1 MRKVKN
7 QKVIQKLA
15 KKSFKANGM
24 RNRIATLAI
33 ALTTMLFTIIF
44 TMGLGT
50 AETLQQQPMRQAGG
64 DSHGVLK
71 NLTKKQYEK
80 LRTHPSIKEEAPRI
94 LVADRINNP
103 EFLKRHV
110 EAFYYPEYHYPH
122 CFTKIID
129 GKAPKKADEI
139 LMDEVSMELLGLK
152 KEAGQQVTLKMQ
164 IRQNE
169 EEIIDRT
176 FTVTGVTKADPALN
190 VGFVTVSKEYL
201 KVHEKELSYQ
211 VKETGSSTGSIYM
224 DVNFANSRGIQ
235 EKLNKMIKESGYSV
249 KEGAKNYISSNA
261 NWAYISDGTEKDPMT
276 FAAAGAGLLLILLTG
291 YLIIY
296 NIFRISVIRDIRYYG
311 LLKTVG
317 TTGRQVRRILR
328 RQAFWMAL
336 VGIPAGLLCG
346 FFVGKALV
354 PKIIERSAYQAAEV
368 AVSANPLIF
377 IGAALF
383 SFLTVLIS
391 TRKPAK
397 IAAKVSPVEAV
408 RYTEGA
414 ELGTTGKRGKKKSQ
428 AERQKKS
435 TDGGKIWRMAWSNLS
450 RSKGRTTVTVLSL
463 SLAIVLLNSVF
474 TVTSSFDMDVF
485 LKKFVTT
492 DLQIANARYFGI
504 DQYYGGDSEEV
515 KTENLSESFIEAC
528 EAQDGFEEGGRI
540 YSSTRFGLMADS
552 WEAPDYIPHDS
563 KGYYRTYGA
572 EKDYL
577 RKDENGAYSTSTVLY
592 GLEDFPLEQ
601 IDVYEGEE
609 DLSVIKEKLKTGKYL
624 IYSTSTDDN
633 GKVEPKEMMHH
644 SGDKVTL
651 ALPDGSR
658 REFEILTVIKENY
671 YGLTNRYGIEF
682 CYYTVADVFK
692 EMESED
698 FLMSYLLN
706 VEDEKETAYGQ
717 FVEDYTITKEPLM
730 GYESK
735 QKWLDEFSGLKNLFV
750 LVGGTLS
757 VVIGV
762 IGVLN
767 FINSVLTNIV
777 TRRKEFAMMESI
789 GMTKK
794 QLLQMLILEGIY
806 YAVIT
811 IGVVLIFG
819 TLFSATAIRALS
831 DGLWF
836 MRYHFVIWPMLA
848 ACPLLLILG
857 VAVPY
862 LAYAPQRKNSLVE
875 EIRRNE

>member
-1 MRKVKN
+1 M
-7 QKVIQKLA
+7 
-15 KKSFKANGM
+15 
-24 RNRIATLAI
+24 
-33 ALTTMLFTIIF
+33 
-44 TMGLGT
+44 
-50 AETLQQQPMRQAGG
+50 
-64 DSHGVLK
+64 
-71 NLTKKQYEK
+71 
-80 LRTHPSIKEEAPRI
+80 
-94 LVADRINNP
+94 
-103 EFLKRHV
+103 
-110 EAFYYPEYHYPH
+110 
-122 CFTKIID
+122 C
-129 GKAPKKADEI
+129 
-139 LMDEVSMELLGLK
+139 
-152 KEAGQQVTLKMQ
+152 
-164 IRQNE
+164 
-169 EEIIDRT
+169 
-176 FTVTGVTKADPALN
+176 
-190 VGFVTVSKEYL
+190 
-201 KVHEKELSYQ
+201 
-211 VKETGSSTGSIYM
+211 
-224 DVNFANSRGIQ
+224 
-235 EKLNKMIKESGYSV
+235 
-249 KEGAKNYISSNA
+249 
-261 NWAYISDGTEKDPMT
+261 
-276 FAAAGAGLLLILLTG
+276 
-291 YLIIY
+291 
-296 NIFRISVIRDIRYYG
+296 IRD
-311 LLKTVG
+311 
-317 TTGRQVRRILR
+317 
-328 RQAFWMAL
+328 
-336 VGIPAGLLCG
+336 
-346 FFVGKALV
+346 
-354 PKIIERSAYQAAEV
+354 S
-368 AVSANPLIF
+368 
-377 IGAALF
+377 
-383 SFLTVLIS
+383 
-391 TRKPAK
+391 
-397 IAAKVSPVEAV
+397 
-408 RYTEGA
+408 
-414 ELGTTGKRGKKKSQ
+414 
-428 AERQKKS
+428 
-435 TDGGKIWRMAWSNLS
+435 
-450 RSKGRTTVTVLSL
+450 
-463 SLAIVLLNSVF
+463 
-474 TVTSSFDMDVF
+474 
-485 LKKFVTT
+485 
-492 DLQIANARYFGI
+492 
-504 DQYYGGDSEEV
+504 
-515 KTENLSESFIEAC
+515 
-528 EAQDGFEEGGRI
+528 
-540 YSSTRFGLMADS
+540 S

-609 DLSVIKEKLKTGKYL
+609 DLSLIKEKLRTGKYL

-644 SGDKVTL
+644 PGDKVTL

-717 FVEDYTITKEPLM
+717 FVEDYTTTKEPLM

-777 TRRKEFAMMESI
+777 TRRKEFAMMEAI

-831 DGLWF
+831 GGLWF